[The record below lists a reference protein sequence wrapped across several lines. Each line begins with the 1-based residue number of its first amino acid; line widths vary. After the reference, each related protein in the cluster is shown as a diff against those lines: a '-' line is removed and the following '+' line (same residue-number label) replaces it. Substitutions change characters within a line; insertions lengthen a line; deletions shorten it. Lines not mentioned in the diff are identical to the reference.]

1 MGIQITEF
9 IPGVLAS
16 TVYPSMPHEAK
27 LHFVRKL
34 ALSFDALWRL
44 SVPEK
49 RLIGEL
55 KATREND
62 EIQLSFGPD
71 RHYSLGGPFES
82 VADYLRAKIHGPL
95 ELFRK
100 QSGID
105 EYKERYLQR
114 VTAFVETGMRNMPEG
129 VEEIPVV
136 AIHSD
141 MGLHNII
148 VSGPEH
154 NDIMAIIDWEFCASA
169 PYASVDSLIEV
180 LFRRWS
186 PNGHREEYPRAEELR
201 HAFWDAIPEWKRWNE
216 SEATQ
221 IFLEW
226 FRFASFMRAE
236 PLHNYLNIDK
246 ETWWSENIRIT
257 ESFLNKYHCIE
268 L

>member
-1 MGIQITEF
+1 
-9 IPGVLAS
+9 LAS
-16 TVYPSMPHEAK
+16 TVYPSMPNEAK
-27 LHFVRKL
+27 LLFVRKL
-34 ALSFDALWRL
+34 ARGFDALWRL
-44 SVPEK
+44 PLPKK

-55 KATREND
+55 KATREDD
-62 EIQLSFGPD
+62 EIRLDVGPD
-71 RHYSLGGPFES
+71 RLYSPSGPFDS
-82 VADYLRAKIHGPL
+82 VAGYLRAKIRGSL

-100 QSGID
+100 QNGID

-114 VTAFVETGMRNMPEG
+114 VTTFVETGMRNIPEV

-136 AIHSD
+136 PIHAD

-148 VSGPEH
+148 VSATEYTH
-154 NDIMAIIDWEFCASA
+154 IRAIIDWEFCASA
-169 PYASVDSLIEV
+169 PYASVGPLIEV

-186 PNGHREEYPRAEELR
+186 PNGQGEKYLRAEELR
-201 HAFWDAIPEWKRWNE
+201 RAFWDAIPQWKRWNE
-216 SEATQ
+216 SKATQ

-236 PLHNYLNIDK
+236 PVHDYLDIDK

-257 ESFLNKYHCIE
+257 ESFLNNYNCIE